1 MSDESKNLPER
12 SPLDRGALE
21 RVLARA
27 AELQSAEGEG
37 DEPGLSDAQLIEIAK
52 EVGLGPVHLRQALA
66 EERTRLE
73 APVARGAIDHLFGPA
88 TAHAMRTVRGT
99 AEAQLAALDA
109 LMQEEEGLR
118 VKRRFGNR
126 MLWERAP
133 GIVANLTR
141 AFDMAGR
148 GYHLAR
154 TDEIAAT
161 AVVVDD
167 QRTVVTIEASLAGMR
182 SRNIAGGFGLA
193 AFGAIA
199 SGILFVL
206 GVTPLVAALPV
217 AVLAIA
223 GLLTA
228 RVHRSSLTR
237 AQLAL
242 EQTLDRLERNEPP
255 RKSLLA
261 QIVAPAR
268 PHR

>member
-1 MSDESKNLPER
+1 MSGPSDNLPAR
-12 SPLDRGALE
+12 SPLDRAALE

-37 DEPGLSDAQLIEIAK
+37 GDDPALTDAQLIEIAK

-73 APVARGAIDHLFGPA
+73 APVARGTVDHLFGPA
-88 TAHAMRTVRGT
+88 TAHAMRTVRGS
-99 AEAQLAALDA
+99 ADAQLAALDA
-109 LMQEEEGLR
+109 LMQQEEGLR
-118 VKRRFGNR
+118 VKRRYGNR
-126 MLWERAP
+126 VMWERAP

-161 AVVVDD
+161 AVIVDD
-167 QRTVVTIEASLAGMR
+167 ERTVVTIEASLAGTR
-182 SRNIAGGFGLA
+182 SRNIAGGAGLTM
-193 AFGAIA
+193 FGAIA
-199 SGILFVL
+199 TGILLVL
-206 GVTPLVAALPV
+206 GVMPIVAAIPIV
-217 AVLAIA
+217 VLGIA
-223 GLLTA
+223 GLITA
-228 RVHRSSLTR
+228 RIHRGTLTR

-255 RKSLLA
+255 RRSLLSSF
-261 QIVAPAR
+261 VAPPKPR
-268 PHR
+268 